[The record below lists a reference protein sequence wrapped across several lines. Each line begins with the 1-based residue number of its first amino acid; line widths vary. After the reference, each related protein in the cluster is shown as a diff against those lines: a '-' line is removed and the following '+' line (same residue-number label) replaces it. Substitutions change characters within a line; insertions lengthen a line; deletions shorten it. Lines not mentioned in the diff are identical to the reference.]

1 MTGAPPG
8 DPPPN
13 APTPGA
19 PTPGIPAAG
28 FSHLDAAGRAAMVD
42 VGDKPVSRRRA
53 EARGRLVMAPA
64 TLARVEAG
72 GLPKGD
78 AFATARVA
86 GIQAAKRTDDLIP
99 LCHGLALSAVTVAF
113 AIRPPDAVE
122 IVATVTTDAR
132 TGVEMEA
139 LTAVS
144 VAGLTLYDM
153 IKSVDRA
160 LTLTDIRLTAK
171 DGGKSGPYRAPDP
184 ASAGPGADL
193 GEDRGGAVGD
203 QGEDDAGGD
212 HAQR

>member
-8 DPPPN
+8 DPPSN

-19 PTPGIPAAG
+19 PTPGAPAVG

-78 AFATARVA
+78 AFATARIA
-86 GIQAAKRTDDLIP
+86 GIQAAKRTDHLIP
-99 LCHGLALSAVTVAF
+99 LCHGLALSAVTVEF
-113 AIRPPDAVE
+113 AIRPPDTID

-171 DGGKSGPYRAPDP
+171 DGGKSGPYRAP
-184 ASAGPGADL
+184 GADR
-193 GEDRGGAVGD
+193 GDDRGGAVGN
-203 QGEDDAGGD
+203 QGQDDAGGD